1 MGTGLNSKL
10 PSKSPEHPSG
20 DCAETRVAAAR
31 AERATAYFMLI
42 VWGELVGFV
51 LGNVGSRGGRIK
63 EEDN

>member
-42 VWGELVGFV
+42 VWGGLLGCL
-51 LGNVGSRGGRIK
+51 LGNVGSRMRRKKRGRY
-63 EEDN
+63 